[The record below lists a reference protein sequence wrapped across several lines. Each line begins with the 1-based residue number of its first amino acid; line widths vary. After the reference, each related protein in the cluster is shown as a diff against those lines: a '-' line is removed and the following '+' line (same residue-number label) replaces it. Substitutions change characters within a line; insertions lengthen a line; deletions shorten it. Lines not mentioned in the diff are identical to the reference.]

1 MTESKSAGD
10 ARFGDPTRDA
20 LEGSGP
26 EDEIVAEL
34 GPMRELVED
43 LAALPS
49 EARLPRDLWPG
60 IRTRIAG
67 AAAPKVVP
75 LERAVPSSGRRF
87 TFSLPQLVAA
97 GIALAFISGGTV
109 WLALSTQP
117 VGSSTAVTPVLR
129 APAAVAVSD
138 DGGIPATT
146 VQDYENAVA
155 ELEMILE
162 EGRLVLGHE
171 TIERIEESLAVIDD
185 AIDEARE
192 ALDADPASDVLNR
205 LLTRNMWKKMEI
217 LRQTAVAIRARST

>member
-1 MTESKSAGD
+1 MTEPKD
-10 ARFGDPTRDA
+10 ARDGQFEDRTRGS
-20 LEGSGP
+20 LEGAGP
-26 EDEIVAEL
+26 EDEVMAEL

-43 LAALPS
+43 LAALPT

-60 IRTRIAG
+60 IRARIAG
-67 AAAPKVVP
+67 GQASKVVP
-75 LERAVPSSGRRF
+75 IERAVAPTARRF

-97 GIALAFISGGTV
+97 GVALAFISGGSV

-117 VGSSTAVTPVLR
+117 APSGAAVTPILS
-129 APAAVAVSD
+129 APPALAVSA

-155 ELEMILE
+155 ELEIILE

-171 TIERIEESLAVIDD
+171 TIDRIEESLAVIDD
-185 AIDEARE
+185 AIGEARD